1 MYSLLCVV
9 CALFLIFCFLV
20 PSPGGSSQNN
30 HKTQR
35 RRRRTKQRIFF
46 LLLSRSLS
54 LILSLIL
61 FQFPHIGEEE
71 LQKKWGGR
79 EIQNGKEPEESA
91 FFLSFS
97 VLSRLNLKERKDFH
111 LRHSRGGPGR
121 RRWRDDGGT
130 D

>member
-1 MYSLLCVV
+1 
-9 CALFLIFCFLV
+9 LV
-20 PSPGGSSQNN
+20 PSRGVVTKQPQNSKKKKKKKKR
-30 HKTQR
+30 KTTHLFSPSLSLSLSLSLPHSLSLSIHR
-35 RRRRTKQRIFF
+35 RRRITEKV
-46 LLLSRSLS
+46 
-54 LILSLIL
+54 
-61 FQFPHIGEEE
+61 
-71 LQKKWGGR
+71 GGR
-79 EIQNGKEPEESA
+79 EIQNGREPEESA

>member
-1 MYSLLCVV
+1 LFFGSL
-9 CALFLIFCFLV
+9 AR
-20 PSPGGSSQNN
+20 GR
-30 HKTQR
+30 HKTTTKLKEEEEEEEEKNNASFFSFSLALSLSLSLPHSLSLSIHR
-35 RRRRTKQRIFF
+35 RRRITEKV
-46 LLLSRSLS
+46 
-54 LILSLIL
+54 
-61 FQFPHIGEEE
+61 
-71 LQKKWGGR
+71 GGR
-79 EIQNGKEPEESA
+79 EIQNGREPEESA

>member
-1 MYSLLCVV
+1 MCCVCSFFDFLFFGSLAGGVV
-9 CALFLIFCFLV
+9 TKQPQNSKKKKKNKTTHLFS
-20 PSPGGSSQNN
+20 PSLSLSLS
-30 HKTQR
+30 HSLSHSLSISTYR
-35 RRRRTKQRIFF
+35 RRRITEKV
-46 LLLSRSLS
+46 
-54 LILSLIL
+54 
-61 FQFPHIGEEE
+61 
-71 LQKKWGGR
+71 GGR

-130 D
+130 N

>member
-1 MYSLLCVV
+1 MCCVCSFFDFLFFGSLAGGVV
-9 CALFLIFCFLV
+9 
-20 PSPGGSSQNN
+20 
-30 HKTQR
+30 
-35 RRRRTKQRIFF
+35 TKQPQNSKKKKKNKTTHLF
-46 LLLSRSLS
+46 SPSLS
-54 LILSLIL
+54 LSLALILSLIL

>member
-1 MYSLLCVV
+1 VCCVCSFFDFLFFGSLAGGVV
-9 CALFLIFCFLV
+9 TKQPQNSKKKKKNKTTHLFS
-20 PSPGGSSQNN
+20 PSLSLSLS
-30 HKTQR
+30 HSLSHSLSISTYR
-35 RRRRTKQRIFF
+35 RRRITEKV
-46 LLLSRSLS
+46 
-54 LILSLIL
+54 
-61 FQFPHIGEEE
+61 
-71 LQKKWGGR
+71 GGR

>member
-1 MYSLLCVV
+1 MCCVCSFFDFLFFGSLAGGVV
-9 CALFLIFCFLV
+9 TKQPQNSKKKKKNKTTHLFS
-20 PSPGGSSQNN
+20 PSLSLSLS
-30 HKTQR
+30 HSLSHSLSISTYR
-35 RRRRTKQRIFF
+35 RRRITEKV
-46 LLLSRSLS
+46 
-54 LILSLIL
+54 
-61 FQFPHIGEEE
+61 
-71 LQKKWGGR
+71 GGR

>member
-1 MYSLLCVV
+1 VCSFFDFLFFGSLAGGVV
-9 CALFLIFCFLV
+9 TKQPQNSKKKKKNKTTHLFS
-20 PSPGGSSQNN
+20 PSLSLSLS
-30 HKTQR
+30 HSLSHSLSISTYR
-35 RRRRTKQRIFF
+35 RRRITEKV
-46 LLLSRSLS
+46 
-54 LILSLIL
+54 
-61 FQFPHIGEEE
+61 
-71 LQKKWGGR
+71 GGR